1 MKKQRQHFA
10 DKGPYNQSYGF
21 SNSHVQMWQLDHKEG
36 WVPKNWCFQIVVLE
50 KALESPLDYKEI
62 KPVNPE
68 GNQPWIFIGRTEA
81 EVPVLWPPDAKSW
94 LIGKAPDAGKDL
106 RQKWAAD
113 EMVRYYHRL
122 NGHAF
127 EQALG
132 DSGGQRILACDNPWS
147 HKESDQTQLSD

>member
-21 SNSHVQMWQLDHKEG
+21 SNSHVQMWELDHKED
-36 WVPKNWCFQIVVLE
+36 WVPKNWCFQTVVLE

-81 EVPVLWPPDAKSW
+81 EVPILWPPDAKSW
-94 LIGKAPDAGKDL
+94 LIGKAPDAGEDL

-127 EQALG
+127 EQTLG
-132 DSGGQRILACDNPWS
+132 DSGGQRILACDM
-147 HKESDQTQLSD
+147 ESQRVRPDTT